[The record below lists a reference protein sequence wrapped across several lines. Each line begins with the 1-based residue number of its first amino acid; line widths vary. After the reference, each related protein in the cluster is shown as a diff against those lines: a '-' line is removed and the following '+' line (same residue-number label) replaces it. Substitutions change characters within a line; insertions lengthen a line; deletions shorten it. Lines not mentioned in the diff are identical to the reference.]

1 MRLLLLILAVLLTSP
16 SWACNNFGPGF
27 DPTPCEE
34 GPYVGPVPPS
44 MVRIPLANWT
54 GPIDLGVN
62 SDGSQRGIAVV
73 SGIVVDDFAILFAI
87 LPNGKKLIGTSAQC
101 IQPVCGNLGY
111 WARRDLEQQLDLLLR
126 VTYE

>member
-1 MRLLLLILAVLLTSP
+1 MRVLLLSLLVLFSASAWT
-16 SWACNNFGPGF
+16 CNSFGPDF
-27 DPTPCEE
+27 DPTPC
-34 GPYVGPVPPS
+34 VDTPVEPVLPPA
-44 MVRIPLANWT
+44 VRIPLANWT

-73 SGIVVDDFAILFAI
+73 SGVVVDDFAILFAI

-101 IQPVCGNLGY
+101 IQPVCGNAGY